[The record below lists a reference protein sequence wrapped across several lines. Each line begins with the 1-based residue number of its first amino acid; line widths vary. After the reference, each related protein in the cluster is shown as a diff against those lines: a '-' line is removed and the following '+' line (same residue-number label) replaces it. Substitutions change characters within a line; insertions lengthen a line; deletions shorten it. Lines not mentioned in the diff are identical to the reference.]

1 MPMKFLATKDNLLN
15 GINIVQKAISNKNA
29 IPILSGIYL
38 KAVEGRLFFAAT
50 DLELGIECRV
60 PVQIIEEGEVVLPAK
75 YLSELVRRLPDTNL
89 MFEYQPETVSVKIT
103 YGQAETNIMG
113 WRGEEFPTIPD
124 LKDDYSFN
132 VNPLVFKTMIKQTSF
147 CANSEDARPI
157 FTGALL
163 EINNNDLVV
172 VATDSHRIA
181 YKKGKINNLTNEDF
195 KAVVPIKSLIEI
207 SRIIKDDHDDLLNIR
222 CNKNQICFENSELR
236 MISRLIDGTF
246 PNYTQV
252 IPNDCNLLVKCKKKP
267 LQEAIERANLF
278 ITEKDGTSVIKF
290 HINDSNINI
299 SSKSDYGQVDENVQ
313 VYMEGSQLD
322 ITFNAKYLIDAL
334 KNMDFEDL
342 EITFGGSLSPVVFR
356 PLNDDKF
363 LYLLLPLRS

>member
-1 MPMKFLATKDNLLN
+1 MPMKFIATKDNLLN
-15 GINIVQKAISNKNA
+15 GINIVQKAISNKNT

-38 KAVEGRLFFAAT
+38 KAQENRLTFAAT
-50 DLELGIECRV
+50 DLELGIECKV
-60 PVQIIEEGEVVLPAK
+60 PVQIIEEGDVVIPAK
-75 YLSELVRRLPDTNL
+75 YLSELVRRLPDVNL

-113 WRGEEFPTIPD
+113 WLGEEFPTIPQ
-124 LKDDYSFN
+124 LKDDYSFT
-132 VNPLVFKTMIKQTSF
+132 VNPMVFKNMVKQTTF
-147 CANSEDARPI
+147 CANADDSRPI

-163 EINNNDLVV
+163 EVNHNDLII

-181 YKKGKINNLTNEDF
+181 YKEGKINNLTNEAF
-195 KAVVPIKSLIEI
+195 KAVVPVKSLNEI
-207 SRIIKDDHDDLLNIR
+207 SRIIKDDNDDLLNIR

-236 MISRLIDGTF
+236 MISRLIEGMF
-246 PNYTQV
+246 PNYNQV
-252 IPNDCNLLVKCKKKP
+252 IPTEHKLLVKTKRRP

-278 ITEKDGTSVIKF
+278 ITEKDGTSVIRF
-290 HINDSNINI
+290 QISNDNINI

-313 VYMEGSQLD
+313 VYMEGDELS
-322 ITFNAKYLIDAL
+322 IAFNARYLIDAL
-334 KNMDFEDL
+334 KNMDFDDL
-342 EITFGGSLSPVVFR
+342 DIALGGALSPVVFR